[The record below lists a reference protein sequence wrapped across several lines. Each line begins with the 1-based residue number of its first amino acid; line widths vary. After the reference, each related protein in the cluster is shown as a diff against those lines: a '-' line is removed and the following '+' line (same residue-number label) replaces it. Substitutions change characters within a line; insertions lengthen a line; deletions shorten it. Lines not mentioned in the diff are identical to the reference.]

1 MISIKLFAGTDV
13 GLRDNN
19 EDNFIVCPDLTKDE
33 WMVPADQQDPIPL
46 GPRGCL
52 IVVADGMGGMN
63 AGEVASDIAV
73 KTVKQM
79 FAPEVLAS
87 NIVESPESVK
97 DYLKKVI
104 VQADSE
110 VKKQCKANPETEG
123 MGSTIILAWLLE
135 NHVYVG
141 WLGDSRAYSFKADTE
156 EKIIRLSKDHS
167 YVQQLVDANI
177 LTEEE
182 AMNHP
187 NSNIVVRSLG
197 DTSQKAK
204 PDVADYPVSEGE
216 IIMLCSDGLC
226 GVCTDKEIANIIERE
241 IDDLPS
247 CKEAL
252 TTAALAAGGSDNIT
266 IALLQVARAEKEQ
279 HEGTAEPTLP
289 KEQPKPKLE
298 TTKKRMWFWLGL
310 FLLFFVCALFVW
322 QKYPKYLEKKVEAD
336 SITQAPSSSIKKMR
350 GEGQAKGKIVKKKTK
365 EDSTR
370 QTKTKVD
377 SSTRPPASQLNEQD
391 PTNKASSGNISSKK
405 TTTDEEPKIT
415 PSQGHFGQTT
425 ILENKP

>member
-19 EDNFIVCPDLTKDE
+19 EDNFIVCPDLTKNE

-97 DYLKKVI
+97 DYLKTVI

-141 WLGDSRAYSFKADTE
+141 WLGDSRAYSFKADAE

-167 YVQQLVDANI
+167 YVQQLVDAKI

-266 IALLQVARAEKEQ
+266 IALLQIARTEKEQ
-279 HEGTAEPTLP
+279 HEKTVEPTLQ
-289 KEQPKPKLE
+289 KEQPRRKQE
-298 TTKKRMWFWLGL
+298 TPRKRMWLWVGL
-310 FLLFFVCALFVW
+310 LLLVYICVLFVW
-322 QKYPKYLEKKVEAD
+322 QKYPKCVEKKVEAD
-336 SITQAPSSSIKKMR
+336 SIIQPPSSSTKKMR
-350 GEGQAKGKIVKKKTK
+350 KDGRVKGENTR
-365 EDSTR
+365 EDSTK
-370 QTKTKVD
+370 QTKTKD
-377 SSTRPPASQLNEQD
+377 DTSIRPHASKLDEQS
-391 PTNKASSGNISSKK
+391 PNNKASNRNISSKNI
-405 TTTDEEPKIT
+405 TTDEDANIT
-415 PSQGHFGQTT
+415 PSKDVFNETT
-425 ILENKP
+425 ISEKKP